1 MKYSKNGYK
10 RNSKDRKN
18 PYNVIPS
25 GDITMEGVDFP
36 VHGTDNLGNQQLM
49 MPGANYTFPG
59 NEVFEVPLQHF
70 PRHFQKGGEDIP
82 SLRVLPDEELDD
94 AFYDPH
100 PLRNQIHINESQLRD
115 GVTLPHEVYHW
126 KQRERGD
133 LFENPNIQKHPAG
146 PVTDERLYESYNR
159 REKDLNRQTQE
170 EFNYFPESQMVPNF
184 TRNVVANNQMYQNPE
199 TAEGEAR
206 AFESIYQ
213 NFPEYAETERN
224 ILLNKLADN
233 TEYLQ
238 KQTGGSL
245 SKAQNGE
252 ETNLMDH
259 FYANPNSKALGD
271 ASGLIDGKYLMLA
284 NGYENVI
291 TGDYLT
297 KEEFNTQK
305 RDNNEEYYR
314 SVFGDKAY
322 DSFPTIEEA
331 EEQRIKQ
338 GTISASPESNK
349 INPSIMGITVSQS
362 PAWKLLFEQGMRTGD
377 FSESNRMH
385 DDFQKNI
392 IYNTALGVLPIPGLS
407 TGIKNPFS
415 YGLGAAP
422 GAATKYVPGFSKG
435 LFEGLGRIASSP
447 YKALDKTK
455 LGNRLFNSESS
466 MWNTP
471 IGTELGFAN
480 SSVTSKYLA
489 GQMPSNISGMRTP
502 TINVNDL
509 NKPFI
514 SNYKTLPGGNQV
526 RVGDKIN
533 PAFRQ
538 ATDDF
543 TQNLPINIKNELI
556 TKEGIVNTKL
566 LNRITD
572 TGYKGP
578 TSLNTQSSNLLDRP
592 YSNRSSFESTSTL
605 PKSISSRLS
614 TNADEIYRIR
624 SGFSNTRNAPQGVG
638 KNLEKGFEEN
648 TRVPSSLMENTEGY
662 NYLKNSARVSEN
674 NNAFVSKKDLLA
686 YITGQKQYIDP
697 GLNKQLASYKPKPDE
712 QKYLLSVLDKYYPN
726 AAEYEPII
734 LSEFKQAAIQE
745 IAPVQT
751 YTSPSQNYQGY
762 GIDKTFKKQVGTD
775 QMQNNQPLVVS
786 NNISIP
792 KTTQN
797 ELWESFKKSIIK
809 YGVNDIN
816 EIGIKSKIKKDFFN
830 HLSGDNP
837 YGTFKLDNLTLKK
850 FDGTI
855 DNTNYPWKEID
866 MYKLFQ
872 ETYQPESQML
882 NIKSDVLTDQFGTAI
897 GSNQHGFPSN
907 TLAHLRETTYKGGSA
922 KGKIMEINESQADWP
937 TDKTKRPGYKYD
949 KEINELKNKIS
960 NKFNV
965 DGKPLN
971 IESKKQ
977 TNKFLDT
984 ASPEDI
990 EAFNPL
996 FEEIKLQTNMKNN
1009 DPNVIGQT
1017 TGILGSQANSL
1028 LKENENLLFTQIIQN
1043 AINKGYG
1050 KISLPTPQDI
1060 IKSQW
1065 NEQVYDTPELQAK
1078 KIDKL
1083 EEQKIKS
1090 TNTTIVDR
1098 RNNHAAQIENRY
1110 RAPFKFEGPIN
1121 RLEDGTIEINPNN
1134 KIKINKDNWKFDLR
1148 SFQRNSGKNIIDN
1161 EYGSLG
1167 SSYTMSP
1174 IGEKYIKQ
1182 LFKTYD
1188 FKSIPEERT
1197 KEFLSNSDG
1206 TLNDRNIN
1214 TFKKEFQQAIRKEIL
1229 NKPGKKEK
1237 LEEWLNIEI
1246 KKNFKEDVRNK
1257 QEKEGL
1263 GNEAQYIK
1271 EKLDYY
1277 LNWEKNQYLKKNQLE
1292 SYKKNSLTFDDDD
1305 FFIYSGRVIYDKNQ
1319 KIIGMEPDWKE
1330 IDGEG
1335 GGRNGWIWEKIL
1347 AKDQVKRIYERDI
1360 KLLFNQDLYL
1370 YKPQQNEVEL
1380 GRIDPSNPNKKRLS
1394 ENQKLLISE
1403 HELFNI
1409 VNKFQEQNFE
1419 RQMVKLKEFDIS
1431 ETART
1436 KIINSKIKTAQQ
1448 QIKNGDYPTA
1458 LHWKNEYSREIIL
1471 NRYTYPKLKIKIQEN
1486 FPGYNVDDIL
1496 KKETDQFGRQR
1507 FMITL
1512 PESFFDNKGELK
1524 ALQQGGSIS
1533 DTTMRL
1539 RNRDYDDRRD
1549 KPFAQT
1555 GLETSDLNFVDP
1567 ETGLPK
1573 DTIPPIEKE
1582 LTVPLN
1588 IMLKQSMAES
1598 SLRPDAVSDAGAIGL
1613 TQVMPKTLEDYIES
1627 TGDKNID
1634 LYNWEDA
1641 IKVQNWY
1648 MNDLYNASFIDKPN
1662 QSDEVRMAKTLAAY
1676 NWGRGH
1682 MFDLLTKQKEEGIDI
1697 YSDDMNWI
1705 KELPVE
1711 TSEYLDK
1718 ILFNTNKRFNKD
1730 ADLLLNN
1737 PENKE
1742 YLDAYDYS
1750 SYDDKMDFRN
1760 KMYESYITLGHQ
1772 HEEALKMADE
1782 QANVGINKPFYFKD
1796 EEYYD
1801 PKSFQIIEDSNSK
1814 KLGGE
1819 FTKKIKRLKQQLSQY
1834 KDGKEISYMAKK
1846 ELIKLGLIDNVLTPS

>member
-36 VHGTDNLGNQQLM
+36 VMGTDNFGNQKLM

-59 NEVFEVPLQHF
+59 NEVFEVPL
-70 PRHFQKGGEDIP
+70 
-82 SLRVLPDEELDD
+82 
-94 AFYDPH
+94 
-100 PLRNQIHINESQLRD
+100 
-115 GVTLPHEVYHW
+115 
-126 KQRERGD
+126 
-133 LFENPNIQKHPAG
+133 
-146 PVTDERLYESYNR
+146 
-159 REKDLNRQTQE
+159 
-170 EFNYFPESQMVPNF
+170 
-184 TRNVVANNQMYQNPE
+184 
-199 TAEGEAR
+199 
-206 AFESIYQ
+206 
-213 NFPEYAETERN
+213 
-224 ILLNKLADN
+224 
-233 TEYLQ
+233 
-238 KQTGGSL
+238 
-245 SKAQNGE
+245 AQNGE
-252 ETNLMDH
+252 ETNSMDY

-271 ASGLIDGKYLMLA
+271 ASGLIDGKYLRLA

-297 KEEFNTQK
+297 EEEFNTQK
-305 RDNNEEYYR
+305 RNNNEEYYR

-331 EEQRIKQ
+331 AEQRKKQ

-362 PAWKLLFEQGMRTGD
+362 PGWKLLFEQGMKTGD
-377 FSESNRMH
+377 FSASNRMH

-392 IYNTALGVLPIPGLS
+392 MYNTVLGALPIPGLS

-435 LFEGLGRIASSP
+435 LFEGLGKVASSP

-502 TINVNDL
+502 TVNVNDL

-514 SNYKTLPGGNQV
+514 SNYKTLPGGTQV

-543 TQNLPINIKNELI
+543 TQNLPINIKNEFI

-566 LNRITD
+566 LNRMTD
-572 TGYKGP
+572 TSYKGP
-578 TSLNTQSSNLLDRP
+578 TSLNTISTEQVVPLNIERP

-605 PKSISSRLS
+605 PKSISSILS
-614 TNADEIYRIR
+614 TNADEMYRTR
-624 SGFSNTRNAPQGVG
+624 SVFSNARYKLAKIENEDITRRR
-638 KNLEKGFEEN
+638 KKYEERLEEN

-686 YITGQKQYIDP
+686 YITGQKQYIDS

-762 GIDKTFKKQVGTD
+762 GIDKGFKKQVGID
-775 QMQNNQPLVVS
+775 QMDEYNNTKNNLVV
-786 NNISIP
+786 NNTISIP
-792 KTTQN
+792 KTTKN
-797 ELWESFKKSIIK
+797 ELWESYKKYIK
-809 YGVNDIN
+809 TKGVTDISK
-816 EIGIKSKIKKDFFN
+816 IGIESKIKKDFFN
-830 HLSGDNP
+830 HLSGDDP
-837 YGTFKLDNLTLKK
+837 YGTFKLDINKKNL
-850 FDGTI
+850 DGTI
-855 DNTNYPWKEID
+855 DNTNYPWKQVD

-872 ETYQPESQML
+872 ETYQPKSQML
-882 NIKSDVLTDQFGTAI
+882 NIKSDVLTDKFGTAI

-922 KGKIMEINESQADWP
+922 KDKIMEINESQADWP

-949 KEINELKNKIS
+949 KKINKLKNKIA
-960 NKFNV
+960 NDFNV

-977 TNKFLDT
+977 TNKFFDT

-990 EAFNPL
+990 KAFNPL
-996 FEEIKLQTNMKNN
+996 FEEIKLQTNMKNT
-1009 DPNVIGQT
+1009 DPNFIDQT

-1065 NEQVYDTPELQAK
+1065 NEQVYDTHELQTK
-1078 KIDKL
+1078 RIDNL
-1083 EEQKIKS
+1083 EKQKTKGNQN
-1090 TNTTIVDR
+1090 TNIVDR
-1098 RNNHAAQIENRY
+1098 RNNHAQQIENLY
-1110 RAPFKFEGPIN
+1110 RASFKFEGPIN
-1121 RLEDGTIEINPNN
+1121 RLEDGTIEVNPNN
-1134 KIKINKDNWKFDLR
+1134 KIKINKSNWEFDLR
-1148 SFQRNSGKNIIDN
+1148 NFKRNSGKNIINND
-1161 EYGSLG
+1161 YGSLG
-1167 SSYTMSP
+1167 SEYTMSS

-1182 LFKTYD
+1182 LRKKYD
-1188 FKSIPEERT
+1188 FKSIPEEGA

-1206 TLNDRNIN
+1206 TLKNKNLN
-1214 TFKKEFQQAIRKEIL
+1214 AFNKEFQQLIRKKIL
-1229 NKPGKKEK
+1229 NEPGKKEELK
-1237 LEEWLNIEI
+1237 EWVT
-1246 KKNFKEDVRNK
+1246 KKILPKKGPITDRMSN
-1257 QEKEGL
+1257 
-1263 GNEAQYIK
+1263 NEVAQYIK
-1271 EKLDYY
+1271 GQLDYY
-1277 LNWEKNQYLKKNQLE
+1277 LNWEKNQYLKNKQVE
-1292 SYKKNSLTFDDDD
+1292 SYVEGNFEGDESISDSSKGGGWGRPDD
-1305 FFIYSGRVIYDKNQ
+1305 FFYSGRGIYNNGKLVGKEPLWNSTHEGSKIWDKV
-1319 KIIGMEPDWKE
+1319 
-1330 IDGEG
+1330 
-1335 GGRNGWIWEKIL
+1335 L
-1347 AKDQVKRIYERDI
+1347 AKDRVKYIYEKDI
-1360 KLLFNQDLYL
+1360 KILFNQDLYFD
-1370 YKPQQNEVEL
+1370 YKNL
-1380 GRIDPSNPNKKRLS
+1380 WATGDNGTKKRLS
-1394 ENQKLLISE
+1394 ENQNLLINE
-1403 HELFNI
+1403 HELFNL
-1409 VNKFQEQNFE
+1409 VNKFQEEQFE
-1419 RQMVKLKEFDIS
+1419 QLQILQKQSDIG
-1431 ETART
+1431 EDKRT
-1436 KIINSKIKTAQQ
+1436 KIINSKIKTARQ

-1458 LHWKNEYSREIIL
+1458 LHWKNEYSRETIL
-1471 NRYTYPKLKIKIQEN
+1471 NRYTYPKLKIQIQEN

-1496 KKETDQFGRQR
+1496 KKVTDKFGRQR

-1512 PESFFDNKGELK
+1512 PENLSNNKGELK

-1555 GLETSDLNFVDP
+1555 GLETLDLNFVNP
-1567 ETGLPK
+1567 ETKIPYN
-1573 DTIPPIEKE
+1573 TIPPIEKE

-1682 MFDLLTKQKEEGIDI
+1682 MYDLLTEQKEKGIDI

-1730 ADLLLNN
+1730 VDLLLNN

-1742 YLDAYDYS
+1742 YLNAYDYS

-1782 QANVGINKPFYFKD
+1782 QANVGINKPSYFKD
-1796 EEYYD
+1796 EKYYG
-1801 PKSFQIIEDSNSK
+1801 PKFLQIIEDSNSK